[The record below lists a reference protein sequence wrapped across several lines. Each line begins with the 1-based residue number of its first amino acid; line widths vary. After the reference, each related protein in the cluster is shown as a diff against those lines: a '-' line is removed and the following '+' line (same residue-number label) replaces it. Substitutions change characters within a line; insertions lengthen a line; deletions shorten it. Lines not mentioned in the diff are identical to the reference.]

1 MYGFHKI
8 PHLQQGVLKSDST
21 TEHWQFVHDH
31 FRRGEEDRLVFIERK
46 KQQTQP
52 KTASGSGEQ
61 QSVMLLPPSDP
72 TQSNA
77 PTALDIN
84 SIVTGIAAI
93 RRHQSTISSE
103 LSDLKQSNEALWRE
117 SMEARTRH
125 TQQQD
130 TVNRIIRFLAGI
142 FGQQGGAS
150 SHSESDPGPSN
161 AGAVIPRTRL
171 MIEDRERSKDPH
183 NKVRVVEVEDEDARD
198 SPSSQ
203 FHTSESECLLTLLV
217 FSHLYVQINPR
228 RLTRLISL
236 HSLSLLKTHTPTL
249 PKQKT
254 HRTTTRTASFPHK
267 HTTPMLTTL
276 TTITAS

>member
-31 FRRGEEDRLVFIERK
+31 FRRGEEDRLLFIERK
-46 KQQTQP
+46 KQQTGKNP
-52 KTASGSGEQ
+52 SGSGEQ
-61 QSVMLLPPSDP
+61 HSMMLLPPSDP
-72 TQSNA
+72 SQPNQPS
-77 PTALDIN
+77 ALDIN

-93 RRHQSTISSE
+93 RRHQTTISTE

-117 SMEARTRH
+117 SMEARNRH

-150 SHSESDPGPSN
+150 AHSESDPGPSN
-161 AGAVIPRTRL
+161 ASAVVPRTRL

-183 NKVRVVEVEDEDARD
+183 HKVRVVEVEDEDAKSVSGAD
-198 SPSSQ
+198 VIPSP
-203 FHTSESECLLTLLV
+203 FNTSES
-217 FSHLYVQINPR
+217 
-228 RLTRLISL
+228 
-236 HSLSLLKTHTPTL
+236 
-249 PKQKT
+249 
-254 HRTTTRTASFPHK
+254 K
-267 HTTPMLTTL
+267 HVLMP
-276 TTITAS
+276 